1 MLKKFIALTLAGVLF
16 SMTSAVSALANSN
29 SKLEREAKETQKVKD
44 GVLKLGTGE
53 KARIEVK
60 LKDKTKLAGYVSEA
74 KDESFMITNLKTGV
88 ATDVNY
94 ADVGQ
99 VKGNNLATGVK
110 VAIWVGVAV
119 AAAFVIWFLVRYCNN
134 EDC

>member
-1 MLKKFIALTLAGVLF
+1 MLKKIIALTLVGLLF
-16 SMTSAVSALANSN
+16 SLTSSLSAFANSN
-29 SKLEREAKETQKVKD
+29 SKMEREAKDRQKVKD

-60 LKDKTKLAGYVSEA
+60 LKDKTKLAGYISETT
-74 KDESFMITNLKTGV
+74 EEGFTITDLKTGV

-99 VKGNNLATGVK
+99 VKGNNLSTGAK

-119 AAAFVIWFLVRYCNN
+119 AAAFLIWFLAKYCNN

>member
-1 MLKKFIALTLAGVLF
+1 MLKKFIALTLVGLLF
-16 SMTSAVSALANSN
+16 TLTNSLTAQADANAN
-29 SKLEREAKETQKVKD
+29 PERVAKDTQKVKS

-60 LKDKTKLAGYVSEA
+60 LKNKTKLAGYVSQAGDERFTITDA
-74 KDESFMITNLKTGV
+74 KSGA

-110 VAIWVGVAV
+110 VAIWVGVAI
-119 AAAFVIWFLVRYCNN
+119 AAGFLIWYLTTYCHN
-134 EDC
+134 EGC

>member
-1 MLKKFIALTLAGVLF
+1 MLKKSIALTLAGLLF
-16 SMTSAVSALANSN
+16 AMTSALSTYANAST
-29 SKLEREAKETQKVKD
+29 KMEREAKDTQKVKA

-53 KARIEVK
+53 NARIEVK
-60 LKDKTKLAGYVSEA
+60 LKDKTKLAGYISETNE
-74 KDESFMITNLKTGV
+74 DRFTITNLKTGTT
-88 ATDVNY
+88 TDVNY

-110 VAIWVGVAV
+110 VAIWVGVAI
-119 AAAFVIWFLVRYCNN
+119 AAAFLIWFLAAYCNN